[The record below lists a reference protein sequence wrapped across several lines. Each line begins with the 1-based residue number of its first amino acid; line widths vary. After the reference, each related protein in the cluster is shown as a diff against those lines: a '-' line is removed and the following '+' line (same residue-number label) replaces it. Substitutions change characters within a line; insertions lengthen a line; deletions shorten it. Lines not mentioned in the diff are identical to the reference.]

1 MRLVAELRRRNV
13 FRMAGLYLVGAW
25 LLTQVSSTVLPAFD
39 VPSWVLRALII
50 VLALGFVP
58 ALIFA
63 WAFELTP
70 QGLKRDAEVKPDE
83 SIAPQTA
90 RRMDR
95 MIIAVLICALVY
107 FAADKFV
114 LAPRRDARVEPA
126 TAALAHPAQAVSV
139 KSIAVLPFENL
150 SDDKTNAYFAE
161 GMQDEILTR
170 LAGIADLKVI
180 SRTSTKRYAS
190 RPDNLK
196 VVAAELGAAHILE
209 GSVQKSGDSV
219 RVNVQLI
226 DAGNDTHLWAQTFDR
241 ELKNVFVVESE
252 VAQQIA
258 DVLKARLSPQE
269 TSALAKAPTQNAA
282 AYDQFLK
289 AEYQAHKALDS
300 IEEIDSLSADA
311 EYRKAIGLD
320 SGFALAYA
328 RMAYNQLRRHWNVRP
343 FSAAQLADVK
353 ATIDRCVTLAPD
365 LAETHLAL
373 GYYYYWGF
381 RDYDKALAEF
391 SRVLELAPSNA
402 QALSAVAYIHRRRGE
417 WELALESMRKALLIS
432 PRDANFMDESGVTY
446 ALLHRYAEAEQQLIR
461 ALAIDPED
469 SAAKDYLW
477 IVRLFGR
484 GDVQGAR
491 AAYEPPPGW
500 RIGANSINGGEVYSL
515 INPRVYLQVYERH
528 FDAALNEWDSAPV
541 QSEEDRLTQRAARV
555 AIRVIAHQQQSTQ
568 SECAQ
573 LKTLL
578 DAKLTNSPE
587 SSLAML
593 QQVSWVDVCLGRNAD
608 ARAAAQ
614 RAIDLLPV
622 TKDAY
627 YGPYQLTGLAQ
638 IDAYAGAPDEALQL
652 IEHLLTIP
660 AGSNMTI
667 ERLKHDPVWDPLR
680 ADPRFAALLKKKE
693 MAP

>member
-1 MRLVAELRRRNV
+1 MDELLKRLKERKLVQWALAYL
-13 FRMAGLYLVGAW
+13 AG
-25 LLTQVSSTVLPAFD
+25 AF
-39 VPSWVLRALII
+39 ALIQVLDVVAQRFGWPELAERLFIVVLAIGFFVAI
-50 VLALGFVP
+50 VLAWYHGEKGVQRISGTELLIL
-58 ALIFA
+58 ALLLAIGGGLL
-63 WAFELTP
+63 WRLMQTP
-70 QGLKRDAEVKPDE
+70 RDTGSVAV
-83 SIAPQTA
+83 TA
-90 RRMDR
+90 KTS
-95 MIIAVLICALVY
+95 A
-107 FAADKFV
+107 
-114 LAPRRDARVEPA
+114 PA
-126 TAALAHPAQAVSV
+126 TVV
-139 KSIAVLPFENL
+139 NDKSIAVLPFENL
-150 SDDKTNAYFAE
+150 SDDKANAYFAE

-180 SRTSTKRYAS
+180 SRTSTKRYES

-196 VVAAELGAAHILE
+196 VVGAELGAAHILE
-209 GSVQKSGDSV
+209 GSVQKSGESV

-226 DAGNDTHLWAQTFDR
+226 DARTDTHLWAQTFDR

-300 IEEIDSLSADA
+300 LEESDSLSSDA
-311 EYRKAIGLD
+311 EYRKAIALD
-320 SGFALAYA
+320 SGFALAHA

-353 ATIDRCVTLAPD
+353 ATIDQALALAPD

-381 RDYDKALAEF
+381 RSYDEALAEF
-391 SRVLELAPSNA
+391 NRVLELAPSNA
-402 QALSAVAYIHRRRGE
+402 QALSAVAYIHRRRGD

-432 PRDANFMDESGVTY
+432 PRDANLIDETGVTY
-446 ALLHRYAEAEQQLIR
+446 ALLRRYAEAEQQLIR

-515 INPRVYLQVYERH
+515 INPRVYLHVYERH

-541 QSEEDRLTQRAARV
+541 QSEEDRLTRRSARV
-555 AIRVIAHQQQSTQ
+555 AIQIIAHQQQSMQ

-578 DAKLTNSPE
+578 DAKLTTHPE

-614 RAIDLLPV
+614 RAIDLLPIA
-622 TKDAY
+622 KDAY
-627 YGPYQLTGLAQ
+627 YGPYQLAGLAQ
-638 IDAYAGAPDEALQL
+638 IDAYTEAPDEAFKL
-652 IEHLLTIP
+652 IEQLLTIP

-667 ERLKHDPVWDPLR
+667 ERLQHDPLWDPLR
-680 ADPRFAALLKKKE
+680 KDPRFDAMLKKYE
-693 MAP
+693 TRIAEAPHG